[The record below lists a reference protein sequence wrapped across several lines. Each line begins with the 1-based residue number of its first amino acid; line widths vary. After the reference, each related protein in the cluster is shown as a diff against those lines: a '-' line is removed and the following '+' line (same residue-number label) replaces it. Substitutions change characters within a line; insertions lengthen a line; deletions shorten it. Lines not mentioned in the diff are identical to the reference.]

1 MLRIEDYNEKNL
13 SDCIAFMQEEQVSVK
28 QIINSSGFTKYSP
41 MGEIILTYR
50 RELKRLIYRMMEDL
64 KEDFSKGL

>member
-13 SDCIAFMQEEQVSVK
+13 SDCIAFMQEEQVRVK
-28 QIINSSGFTKYSP
+28 QIINSSGFIKYSP